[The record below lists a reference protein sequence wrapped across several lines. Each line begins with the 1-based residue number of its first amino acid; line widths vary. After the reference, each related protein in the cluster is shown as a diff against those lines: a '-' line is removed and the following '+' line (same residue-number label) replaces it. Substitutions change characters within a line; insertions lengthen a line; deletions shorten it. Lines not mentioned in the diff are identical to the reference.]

1 MSMSKTQMDAIFF
14 LYQLPKNVA
23 IFMTLLSTLDFV
35 NIFAKVEKKA
45 KIFHNFT
52 MHTLSS
58 DTINMKKKLFA

>member
-1 MSMSKTQMDAIFF
+1 
-14 LYQLPKNVA
+14 
-23 IFMTLLSTLDFV
+23 MTLLSTLDFV